1 MKKRIG
7 DYIQDI
13 KRRNFTEM
21 HLHDF
26 LEMKDAGLT
35 DSEMAE
41 EFGVSQKVIESLSK
55 DFKE

>member
-41 EFGVSQKVIESLSK
+41 EFGVSQKVIESLRK